1 MHTNLDN
8 IASQFKTLGDPV
20 RLRIV
25 NALMQACC
33 PLCVCELV
41 DVLELQ
47 QYQVSRQLRALKQAG
62 LVTTHKEG
70 TWVYYALSDTEQV
83 NHIRQCL
90 ENLLTAEQCKADI
103 QKLNQRLA
111 LRSDG
116 RCVVGFVSEDEL
128 NQLMKSAGTS
138 TADDHASEY

>member
-1 MHTNLDN
+1 MHTELEN

-20 RLRIV
+20 RLRIM
-25 NALMQACC
+25 NALMKACC

-41 DVLELQ
+41 DALGLQ
-47 QYQVSRQLRALKQAG
+47 QYQVSRQLRALKQAE

-70 TWVYYALSDTEQV
+70 TWVYYALPNNREIIQ
-83 NHIRQCL
+83 IRECL
-90 ENLLTAEQCKADI
+90 EKLLTGEQCKTDI
-103 QKLNQRLA
+103 ENLNKRLA

-128 NQLMKSAGTS
+128 SRLMKSTGITES
-138 TADDHASEY
+138 

>member
-1 MHTNLDN
+1 MHTELAN

-20 RLRIV
+20 RLRIM
-25 NALMQACC
+25 NALMKACC

-41 DVLELQ
+41 DALELQ

-70 TWVYYALSDTEQV
+70 TWVYYALSNAKEVIQ
-83 NHIRQCL
+83 IRECL
-90 ENLLTAEQCKADI
+90 ENVLIDNQCQSDI
-103 QKLNQRLA
+103 ENLNKRLA

-116 RCVVGFVSEDEL
+116 KCVVGFVSEDEL
-128 NQLMKSAGTS
+128 GRLMKSTGITES
-138 TADDHASEY
+138 